1 MRIVCDNCGAK
12 YQIGD
17 DKVRNKVFKI
27 RCKKC
32 SHTIVVRAKEDGAGD
47 AGEDATRV
55 VAVPSG
61 ADSMEAAAPDG
72 IWFIVVQREQKGPF
86 TPAEIEQMLERG
98 DVDAESFT
106 WAEGMADW
114 IRLAS
119 VTEFAHLFPAA
130 APAAA
135 PRVSVEK
142 AKPAAAAS
150 LFPSDEAEDDVMTSD
165 RPAVGAAASNLF
177 GDDDAAATTANVSSP
192 RVSGGEQKLRSQRNE
207 NSVLFSLDS
216 LSGEAE
222 SRKAVSNTG
231 GSDGSGLI
239 DISGLLGPSTT
250 SSGTGDA
257 FGLGP
262 VGLAPAAP
270 SPIASQPLPSLVA
283 RKKSNTGLYVAIIAG
298 AAIVAGAVGVVVKG
312 GDKPAEGAP
321 AASTTPVAIAVGS
334 TQAPVTQAPVGAP
347 PTEAAAAAAPA
358 TVPAEAVAQ
367 NTPPAE
373 QNTRRAASGGAGA
386 ARTSGNGGGA
396 SRPAA
401 SVGGGAEDAPPPA
414 VAQAPKPAAPPEPAP
429 ARPKKSGGEVDDL
442 LGALDGSPAPKR
454 GGGAAAAAPAA
465 SVDPLLPDSLTKPQ
479 IMTVVKKGL
488 GSVNACKDRQPDASG
503 TVVVKMKI
511 EGNGSVSSA
520 QAQSPFSGTPV
531 GNCVESTVRGFRFPQ
546 FSGPA
551 MPITMPFAL

>member
-32 SHTIVVRAKEDGAGD
+32 SHTIVVRAKEEGAGD

-55 VAVPSG
+55 VSVPSG
-61 ADSMEAAAPDG
+61 ADSMESPAPDG
-72 IWFIVVQREQKGPF
+72 IWYIVVQREQKGPF
-86 TPAEIEQMLERG
+86 TPSDIEQMLERG

-119 VTEFAHLFPAA
+119 VTEFSHLFPAA
-130 APAAA
+130 APAPAA
-135 PRVSVEK
+135 RPSSEK
-142 AKPAAAAS
+142 TKPAAAES

-177 GDDDAAATTANVSSP
+177 GDDDSAATSAAASSP
-192 RVSGGEQKLRSQRNE
+192 RVSGNEQKLRSQRNE

-216 LSGEAE
+216 LAGEAE
-222 SRKAVSNTG
+222 ARKSVSNTG

-239 DISGLLGPSTT
+239 DISGLIGPSTT

-298 AAIVAGAVGVVVKG
+298 AAIVAGAVVFVMKG
-312 GDKPAEGAP
+312 SDKPAEGTP
-321 AASTTPVAIAVGS
+321 AASTTPVAVAVGS
-334 TQAPVTQAPVGAP
+334 TQAPVTQAPVTAP
-347 PTEAAAAAAPA
+347 PTEVASSPAAA
-358 TVPAEAVAQ
+358 TLPAEAIAQ

-373 QNTRRAASGGAGA
+373 PNARRAAGGAAGA
-386 ARTSGNGGGA
+386 PRVAGSGGGA
-396 SRPAA
+396 RAA
-401 SVGGGAEDAPPPA
+401 TNAGGGAEDAPPPA
-414 VAQAPKPAAPPEPAP
+414 VAQAPKPAAAAEPPP

-465 SVDPLLPDSLTKPQ
+465 SADPLLPESLTKPQ